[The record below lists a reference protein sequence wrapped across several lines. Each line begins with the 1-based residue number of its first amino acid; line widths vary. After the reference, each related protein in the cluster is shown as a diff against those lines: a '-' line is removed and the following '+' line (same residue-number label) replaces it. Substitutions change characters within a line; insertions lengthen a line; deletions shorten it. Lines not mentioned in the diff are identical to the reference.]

1 MSSFR
6 PQWSFFWWDSFRFKL
21 QQLDSNKMHA
31 IRSEP
36 KMPLRRLSTSDA
48 EEASLP
54 LHTPKSSHSQSCVLI
69 VYRMKSW
76 TRVAW
81 FLKCIFPSRVTPP
94 QAKPSGQGIFSSDWY
109 ISGGLAWHV
118 MPSRNLGPL
127 KMPAYDPSRPPLI
140 CDISLPPGLFR

>member
-109 ISGGLAWHV
+109 WLRQTLSTLGTKLLNFELLKFLN
-118 MPSRNLGPL
+118 PRFSRDLLSIP
-127 KMPAYDPSRPPLI
+127 KIVR
-140 CDISLPPGLFR
+140 